1 MFTRRPVELLS
12 LPGSANQPASE
23 DRQGALKEDADLLD
37 AYSRA
42 VVNVVQGV
50 GPAVVS
56 IGVMKP
62 APSPAAAGQSGA
74 GSGVILTPD
83 GFVLTNHHVVSQ
95 ASAVE
100 IGLTDGGTLSGH
112 MVGADPATDLAVV
125 RVGASGLPAA
135 GFGDSDKLQVGQLA
149 IAIGNPL
156 GFQNTVSTGVIS
168 ALGRALR
175 GQSGRLIE
183 NMIQTDV
190 ALNPG
195 NSGGPLVD
203 SRGRVIGINTAMIQ
217 NAQGL
222 SFAIPANTAQWVVS
236 ELILRGRVA
245 RLHLGIAGQN
255 IPLNRRL
262 QRQFELKTESVV
274 QIVMVED
281 QSLAQRAGLLAGDL
295 IVALNEQAISSV
307 DDIHRGLSH
316 PPAGA
321 PLRLSII
328 RANQRREIEIQFR
341 ETAEASQSG
350 Q

>member
-1 MFTRRPVELLS
+1 MDFWSRNIFT
-12 LPGSANQPASE
+12 LPRGTGSGFIWDDKGHVVTNYHVIEGASE
-23 DRQGALKEDADLLD
+23 ARIRLSDGKE
-37 AYSRA
+37 Y
-42 VVNVVQGV
+42 
-50 GPAVVS
+50 
-56 IGVMKP
+56 K
-62 APSPAAAGQSGA
+62 
-74 GSGVILTPD
+74 
-83 GFVLTNHHVVSQ
+83 
-95 ASAVE
+95 AS
-100 IGLTDGGTLSGH
+100 L
-112 MVGADPATDLAVV
+112 VGASPMHDLAVLKIGTSFKGHSLP
-125 RVGASGLPAA
+125 VGTSHNL
-135 GFGDSDKLQVGQLA
+135 KVGQKVF
-149 IAIGNPL
+149 AIGNPFGL
-156 GFQNTVSTGVIS
+156 DWTLTTGIVS
-168 ALGRALR
+168 ALDRSLKVD
-175 GQSGRLIE
+175 SGSAIE
-183 NMIQTDV
+183 HLIQTD
-190 ALNPG
+190 AAINPG

-262 QRQFELKTESVV
+262 QRQFELKPASAV